1 MTATRAIVGL
11 LWSAV
16 CLSAANQ
23 PQISVLTIE
32 VDNVVTYVG
41 DVTDPSKLALSP
53 AATTPAATRAFTDSI
68 IVADVVK
75 VNGKPAKGLWSSRSY
90 GMGFSP
96 TAASGFAISDASGAL
111 GECRWEIQTADGVLV
126 GRFMEGGLG
135 MHQIS
140 AGSGAFFGLRG
151 QQTRVQTVRAFRRA
165 SMTEDPSLRRVLG
178 GGYAVHTFHVATAYP
193 AAFAGSDTS
202 PEVFH
207 ADFTLVNAGSPAHAG
222 EVLIG
227 RVSNLGYTTPAN
239 DPGAAFPTSAPY
251 DLVNAPV
258 EVVVGGQAQDAI
270 NKEGWP
276 GLVNLYRVD
285 FVVPPGTHSGMVDV
299 QLSVSGI
306 AGPAV
311 QIPVQ

>member
-140 AGSGAFFGLRG
+140 
-151 QQTRVQTVRAFRRA
+151 
-165 SMTEDPSLRRVLG
+165 
-178 GGYAVHTFHVATAYP
+178 
-193 AAFAGSDTS
+193 
-202 PEVFH
+202 
-207 ADFTLVNAGSPAHAG
+207 
-222 EVLIG
+222 LI
-227 RVSNLGYTTPAN
+227 S
-239 DPGAAFPTSAPY
+239 
-251 DLVNAPV
+251 
-258 EVVVGGQAQDAI
+258 
-270 NKEGWP
+270 
-276 GLVNLYRVD
+276 
-285 FVVPPGTHSGMVDV
+285 
-299 QLSVSGI
+299 
-306 AGPAV
+306 
-311 QIPVQ
+311 